1 MMSLRNDEQTSKMR
15 ESILLPNDDASTFHQ
30 LVDYDYTQKHFH
42 WDEAING
49 LTEASQGRWNA
60 AYECIDRHVE
70 QGFGEKKALLFTD
83 GETERTFT
91 FAEVK
96 TITDQYAHVLKNQG
110 VQKGDRVFIFLPK
123 SPECYFTILA
133 TIKAGAIAGPL
144 FEAFME
150 DAVRDRMQDCEAQ
163 YLITDKDLSKRV
175 PYEDIPS
182 LKYTWDIKDLATRGE
197 SYKDAL
203 SPLVWLDEED
213 GMLIHYTSGSTG
225 KPKGVLHAQRVLSH
239 QYISGKWV
247 LDIHDD
253 DVYWCTSH
261 PGWVTG
267 SVYGVF
273 APWLNRATVV
283 IHGGRF
289 SPAGWYELIERF
301 GVTIWYSAPTAFRML
316 MSEGTIYEQYNL
328 KSLRHMLS
336 VGEPLNPEVIY
347 WAKEAFDVRIHDTW
361 WMTETG
367 AHLIVNLPSQPIKP
381 GSMGRAFPG
390 IQVGILD
397 EANEVVPA
405 GEIGKLAVKAPWP
418 GLMKEIWKN
427 RAKYETYFKDNGW
440 YVSGDMAYQDSE
452 GYVFF
457 QGRDDDL
464 IQTAGEQV
472 GPFEVESK
480 LIEHPAVSEA
490 GVIGK
495 KDEIRGEIIKA
506 FITLNEGYD
515 NNRTLMEEIRLFVKT
530 KLAAHAAPREI
541 EVVDELPKT
550 KISGKILRRVLKKQE
565 EDLAIKRNKD
575 VSA

>member
-1 MMSLRNDEQTSKMR
+1 MR
-15 ESILLPNDDASTFHQ
+15 ILEADAAA
-30 LVDYDYTQKHFH
+30 QK
-42 WDEAING
+42 EANITIDQETAENFTWEAAVNG
-49 LTEASQGRWNA
+49 LGKVPEGKWNS
-60 AYECIDRHVE
+60 AYECIDRHVAD
-70 QGFGEKKALLFTD
+70 GFGNKQALLFTD
-83 GETERTFT
+83 GEKDRSFT

-96 TITDQYAHVLKNQG
+96 EITDGYARVLKAEG
-110 VQKGDRVFIFLPK
+110 VSAGDRVFIFLPK
-123 SPECYFTILA
+123 SPECYFAILA
-133 TIKAGAIAGPL
+133 AIKVGAIAGPL

-150 DAVRDRMQDCEAQ
+150 DAVRDRMQDCDAQ
-163 YLITDKDLSKRV
+163 YLITDRELTKRV

-182 LKYTWDIKDLATRGE
+182 LMKTWH
-197 SYKDAL
+197 
-203 SPLVWLDEED
+203 LDELEAAAANSGTEDPVVWMQEDD

-225 KPKGVLHAQRVLSH
+225 QPKGVLHAQKVLPH
-239 QYISGKWV
+239 HYITGRWV
-247 LDIHDD
+247 LDIKDD

-289 SPAGWYELIERF
+289 DAKEWYQLLERF

-316 MSEGTIYEQYNL
+316 MSEGDVYKDFDL
-328 KSLRHMLS
+328 SKLRHMLS

-347 WAKEAFDVRIHDTW
+347 WALDAFQVRIHDTW

-367 AHLIVNLPSQPIKP
+367 GHLIVNVPSAKIKP

-390 IQVGILD
+390 VEVGILD
-397 EANEVVPA
+397 AENQPLPA
-405 GEIGKLAVKAPWP
+405 YEPGKLAVKAPWP

-427 RAKYETYFKDNGW
+427 PEKFNSYFTANGW
-440 YVSGDMAYQDSE
+440 YLSGDTAYKDEE

-464 IQTAGEQV
+464 IKTAGERV

-480 LIEHPAVSEA
+480 LIEHPAVAEA

-495 KDEIRGEIIKA
+495 PDELRGQIIKA
-506 FITLNEGYD
+506 FITLRHGYE
-515 NNRTLMEEIRLFVKT
+515 TGAALEKEISLFVRRN
-530 KLAAHAAPREI
+530 LAAHAAPREI
-541 EVVDELPKT
+541 EVVEELPKT
-550 KISGKILRRVLKKQE
+550 KISGKILRRLLKEQE
-565 EDLAIKRNKD
+565 LEKMAAKGLK
-575 VSA
+575 V